1 MEFFT
6 TLLCPYGVVTVRQA
20 CSDLDIKKIENI
32 YSKNPSIFK
41 KKLNETYS
49 SPLILDEVMTS
60 LISRCF
66 DKTLPFEVV
75 LKCITILNFL
85 IDKFLIDKESFYQLL
100 INICKLDFYYS
111 NPLFKETLCFLIK
124 KIRFHIKSSENDLC
138 YYDIPKNNL
147 YDLILKKI
155 IDERKIIKE
164 QKEFEEERIRRKNEE
179 EFEAMGRNGIW
190 YG

>member
-124 KIRFHIKSSENDLC
+124 KIRFHIKSSENDL
-138 YYDIPKNNL
+138 

-155 IDERKIIKE
+155 IDESKIIKE

>member
-60 LISRCF
+60 LVSRCF
-66 DKTLPFEVV
+66 DKTLPVGVV

-147 YDLILKKI
+147 YDLILKTI
-155 IDERKIIKE
+155 IDERIAE
-164 QKEFEEERIRRKNEE
+164 SERITKRKEKERNEE
-179 EFEAMGRNGIW
+179 ADELARKGIIY